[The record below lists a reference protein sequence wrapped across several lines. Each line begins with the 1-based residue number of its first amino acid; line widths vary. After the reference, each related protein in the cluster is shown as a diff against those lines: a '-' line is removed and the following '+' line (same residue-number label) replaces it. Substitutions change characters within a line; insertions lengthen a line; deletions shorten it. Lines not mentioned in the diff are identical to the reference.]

1 MFDSSNK
8 PFMSQLC
15 VAGEVPFVKSRREQ
29 LVAALSFVT
38 TVGVTVVSNLVV
50 GFYLGKWV
58 DAALDAYPWG
68 RIGGILLGMITAV
81 WSVYNILRR
90 DYFNGTKG

>member
-1 MFDSSNK
+1 
-8 PFMSQLC
+8 MSCRINPLC
-15 VAGEVPFVKSRREQ
+15 LNCALLSEVPFVKSRREQ
-29 LVAALSFVT
+29 LVAALSFAT
-38 TVGVTVVSNLVV
+38 TVGVTVVSNLAV
-50 GFYLGKWV
+50 GFYLGKWA
-58 DAALDAYPWG
+58 DTALDAYPWG